1 MCFDLFF
8 LGGGKSLC
16 YQLPATQCDGI
27 TVVIS
32 PLISLIYDQVTK
44 LKDLG
49 IPSEHLSGDCDFFR
63 IIEELRKNKP
73 DIKLLYVT
81 PE

>member
-49 IPSEHLSGDCDFFR
+49 IPSEHLSGDCEFSR
-63 IIEELRKNKP
+63 IIGELRQSNP